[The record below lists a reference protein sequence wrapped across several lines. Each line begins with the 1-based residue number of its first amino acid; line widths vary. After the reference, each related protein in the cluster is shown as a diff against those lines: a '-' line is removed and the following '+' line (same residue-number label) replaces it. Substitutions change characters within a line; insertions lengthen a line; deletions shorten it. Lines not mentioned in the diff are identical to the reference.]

1 MAGSEWRMTYRIVGT
16 RGEATA
22 MNYVLPHL
30 DDRVIVRTGAEERVE
45 ELGKRSS
52 YTYQLEAV
60 ATCLRH
66 ANPVSHHY
74 RPHRD
79 NMQLIDDCYVRCRLH
94 HATPETRRAACLT
107 GAERQRV
114 GVQWARGR

>member
-16 RGEATA
+16 RGEASA

-60 ATCLRH
+60 ATCLRLGTPFPITVDH
-66 ANPVSHHY
+66 TV
-74 RPHRD
+74 D
-79 NMQLIDDCYVRCRLH
+79 NMQLIDDCYVAAGF
-94 HATPETRRAACLT
+94 ATRPRRRAALP
-107 GAERQRV
+107 A
-114 GVQWARGR
+114 